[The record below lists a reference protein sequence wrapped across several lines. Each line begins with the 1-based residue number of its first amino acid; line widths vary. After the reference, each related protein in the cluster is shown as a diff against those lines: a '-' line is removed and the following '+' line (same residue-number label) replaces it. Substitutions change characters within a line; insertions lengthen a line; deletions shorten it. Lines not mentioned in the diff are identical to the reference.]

1 MIFSDLR
8 NLNSHI
14 FIWSDAKKAV
24 ILRRQTIERLAVFYM
39 YVKSKQTIT
48 MKTKILA
55 LVLGAILTMPCVLR
69 AEEVVIELMEVIQME
84 TLLGDDPLDGPTQ
97 SAPEPTR
104 PASFR
109 ATIDGNLLSI
119 TKQEESIPF
128 AQATVVNAT
137 TGGIVLNQQ
146 FTTSLSEQ
154 IGTPGV
160 YALHIETAGGA
171 LVGQFIV
178 Q

>member
-1 MIFSDLR
+1 MMRKFL
-8 NLNSHI
+8 
-14 FIWSDAKKAV
+14 F
-24 ILRRQTIERLAVFYM
+24 
-39 YVKSKQTIT
+39 
-48 MKTKILA
+48 A
-55 LVLGAILTMPCVLR
+55 LVVMALTFLPCVIR
-69 AEEVVIELMEVIQME
+69 AEEVEIQLLEVVSIG
-84 TLLGDDPLDGPTQ
+84 TLPGDNPLDG
-97 SAPEPTR
+97 SDHMGSNPTR
-104 PASFR
+104 PRTFR
-109 ATIDGNLLSI
+109 ATIDGNLLAI
-119 TKQEESIPF
+119 TKQEASIPF

-137 TGGIVLNQQ
+137 TGSIVLNQQ

>member
-1 MIFSDLR
+1 
-8 NLNSHI
+8 
-14 FIWSDAKKAV
+14 
-24 ILRRQTIERLAVFYM
+24 
-39 YVKSKQTIT
+39 

-55 LVLGAILTMPCVLR
+55 LVLGVLLTMPCVLR
-69 AEEVVIELMEVIQME
+69 AEEIEIQLMEVISMQPIG
-84 TLLGDDPLDGPTQ
+84 GDDPLDNPTQ
-97 SAPEPTR
+97 SGEDPTR

-109 ATIDGNLLSI
+109 ATIDGNLLAI
-119 TKQEESIPF
+119 TKQEASIPF